1 MKHKFSIKM
10 ILFFFFLF
18 IFVGDLPWIAWSLGV
33 NVCDVEDFEPI
44 VKVVLVAWLSL
55 FL

>member
-10 ILFFFFLF
+10 ILFFFLF

-33 NVCDVEDFEPI
+33 NVCDMEDFEPI
-44 VKVVLVAWLSL
+44 VKVVVVAWLSL